1 MICMNSVSDIQEKES
16 KCLGQ
21 KNLLVL
27 INIYYG
33 LKILPVFYKSVLI
46 SIQIK
51 CREVS
56 YIRLEEFRNKVLCW
70 RKFKIRFSI
79 NGSFSHN
86 YIHAMDQKEKSK
98 CWV

>member
-1 MICMNSVSDIQEKES
+1 MLLSMVRETVVWRFGMICMNCISDIQEKEN

-21 KNLLVL
+21 KVLLVL
-27 INIYYG
+27 IDVYYG

-56 YIRLEEFRNKVLCW
+56 CIRLGEFKNRVHCW
-70 RKFKIRFSI
+70 REFK
-79 NGSFSHN
+79 
-86 YIHAMDQKEKSK
+86 Y
-98 CWV
+98 